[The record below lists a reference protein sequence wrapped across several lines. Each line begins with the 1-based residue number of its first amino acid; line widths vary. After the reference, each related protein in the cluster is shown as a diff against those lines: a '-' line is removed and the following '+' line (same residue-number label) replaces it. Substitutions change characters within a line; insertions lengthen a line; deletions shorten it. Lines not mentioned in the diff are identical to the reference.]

1 MHLVAFNGAF
11 CTRNATARWCI
22 LPPFLWGILHP
33 GNATRASRFGNSK
46 STPTRSSFVC
56 MLRHRQRHNEKTMV
70 TKFSYSR
77 EHFTLGSYLSQS
89 LSSRFEVMRATAA
102 ASRHSSFSSGALQ
115 IDELFDS
122 LVYVMIGFSKK
133 SPSFGLCAVDLDVW
147 QASVMFS
154 KVEFFQIKSSIW
166 RGASRHFQLDV

>member
-11 CTRNATARWCI
+11 FTRNAASRWCI
-22 LPPFLWGILHP
+22 LPPSSMGDFAP
-33 GNATRASRFGNSK
+33 GERHSSEEIRQSSE
-46 STPTRSSFVC
+46 STPTRSSIVC
-56 MLRHRQRHNEKTMV
+56 MLRHRQRHDEKTMV

-89 LSSRFEVMRATAA
+89 LSSRFEVMRTTAA

-133 SPSFGLCAVDLDVW
+133 VRHLGFVQWTLMFG
-147 QASVMFS
+147 
-154 KVEFFQIKSSIW
+154 
-166 RGASRHFQLDV
+166 RHQ